1 MNFKNI
7 NKTESK
13 IKELENYDKCIP
25 LIKKTYWAFLF
36 FIFCVLT
43 NLFAKQKHKKEKIP
57 ELKSSQSF
65 SGLPKSSISI
75 VFCSFPGRTEY

>member
-1 MNFKNI
+1 MI
-7 NKTESK
+7 N
-13 IKELENYDKCIP
+13 
-25 LIKKTYWAFLF
+25 AFLLLKKPIGLFFF
-36 FIFCVLT
+36 FIFCVFT